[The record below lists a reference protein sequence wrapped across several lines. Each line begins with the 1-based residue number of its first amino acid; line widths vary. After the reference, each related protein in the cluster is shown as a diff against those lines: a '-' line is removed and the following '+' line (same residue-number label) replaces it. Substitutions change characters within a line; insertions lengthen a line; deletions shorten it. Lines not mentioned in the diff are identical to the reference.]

1 MLAEFIV
8 MFRESI
14 EAALIVGIML
24 AYLHKTKNQEH
35 EKHVYLGV
43 AWGIIASIVVAYAF
57 QFVQGGFEAHE
68 ELFEGIFMI
77 IATALVTWFILWMM
91 ENKKI
96 ADIIRHN
103 VQVKLDSKQT
113 TGLMF
118 LAFTSVFREGIEA
131 VLFMAGI
138 SVSTGSLSLAGGFL
152 GVVAALIIGYLIFER
167 SMRFDLG
174 KFFKI
179 TTVLLIF
186 IAAGL
191 FSHGIH
197 ELAEAKLLPP
207 LVEHLWDINPP
218 QNPDSSYP
226 LLHEKGVIGSMAKAL
241 FGYDGN
247 PSLLR
252 VLAYIGYLGSVYAI
266 SRRYK

>member
-35 EKHVYLGV
+35 EKHIYLGV
-43 AWGIIASIVVAYAF
+43 AWGIVASIALAYAF

-68 ELFEGIFMI
+68 ELFEGVFMI
-77 IATALVTWFILWMM
+77 TATILLTWFILWMM
-91 ENKKI
+91 KNKNI
-96 ADIIRHN
+96 AEEIRN
-103 VQVKLDSKQT
+103 EVKVTLDSKQT
-113 TGLMF
+113 TALMF
-118 LAFTSVFREGIEA
+118 LAFTAVFREGVEA

-138 SVSTGSLSLAGGFL
+138 EVATGGVSILGGLL
-152 GVVAALIIGYLIFER
+152 GVVAALVLGYLMFER
-167 SMRFDLG
+167 AMRFNVG
-174 KFFKI
+174 AFFRI
-179 TTVLLIF
+179 TTIFLIF

-191 FSHGIH
+191 FSYGVH
-197 ELAEAKLLPP
+197 ELSEVGIFPP
-207 LVEHLWDINPP
+207 LIEHVWDINPP
-218 QNPDSSYP
+218 QNPDGSYP
-226 LLHEKGVIGSMAKAL
+226 LFHENGLIGSMAKAL

-252 VLAYIGYLGSVYAI
+252 VLSYIAYLGAVYLV
-266 SRRYK
+266 SRKT